1 MTSSSGAVD
10 LPSPSSRAARKRP
23 LSPPPQHVQL
33 PVGNSNDGAA
43 SSSASEASSSTAWDK
58 SQPQRLLHV
67 FAGPGG
73 RADGL
78 RQMMWD
84 MYGIIV
90 VEYDTLIDSERCD
103 ITRDDVFDELLA
115 RIAAGEFFA
124 AIIGTPCSTFS
135 VARIRKHGE
144 DQHGPEQLRSEAHV
158 EGLPGLPDFLQ
169 QKVDVSNLLVERSV
183 QLARAIK
190 AVGGQFV
197 IENPVTRSDPRSE
210 HYRWVWRSHGSL
222 WMHPAVSELLGER
235 WTRVVD
241 FPQCALGGAFQKF
254 TTLAYSVDLEPGL
267 RPLAAL
273 RCTHDRHVRQAV
285 GLDSEGKWHSATAAA
300 YPADMNAL
308 LATACVR
315 AMRKHGLHVG
325 SAKPHEHARAAD
337 AARPASRPAP
347 TSSSL
352 RRLEAEVEAVL
363 VTEALP
369 RVNVPPETAWVDA
382 PPPPADLPRPKKT
395 DDLIPVSMQRRLR
408 AFRTQVGSCF
418 EAASRGRWRWA
429 RDHRPEPLHAPEHEC
444 LHAGARGWT
453 WAYCARTD
461 LWYPITPSR
470 WPDDPPPGEIDA
482 AAAISYAERHS
493 FTDMGIIAYMA
504 HGFPGPSLPKEAVL
518 GPPHVG
524 ALKEPA
530 AFGRMAAKD
539 RKNGW
544 VRFGYALPPV
554 WPMRADPM
562 NIVFRHDKP
571 RMTIDKT
578 MRLVA
583 GVPSYNDAVD
593 LGSQPSIEYVSV
605 SQLGRAAAI
614 FRAAG
619 LNVKVWGFDLEAY
632 FRKTGKQQ
640 ADVWMSGF
648 CHQDGF
654 GVDERVQFGQ
664 REAPVLT
671 GRQSCFIVWAIRR
684 ELRRLDLEYPSDD
697 RVVAAWLAARAQ
709 LRAADLDQGEEWV
722 WDVLYFVLMFVDD
735 VGGVSVD
742 DDLRDGKGAPW
753 MVERDGISVRHT
765 RAWLH
770 YEAAIGVIRMFGHVD
785 ADGKGVTPFLDMV
798 YLGVTID
805 VGTGFLS
812 LSKEKCDE
820 YGAAVLKLL
829 KGRNGNGGIVA
840 PAAELSSVM
849 HKLLHASSVI
859 PLGRQHLFHVM
870 RAGRATSRL
879 AGGAKLL
886 GDDAQSELAWWCAM
900 LARDAAQRGVPL
912 AFRSAF
918 PDPRDPGVIV
928 PYSDASREIDAIDE
942 SGYGAWAIIGGV
954 LVYVEGRWT
963 TDEVLLLDINVLEL
977 LAMNLG
983 TFTFIEYAQSADVEV
998 THVFEFTDNTSAEHS
1013 TERGKPRAS
1022 GLGALVHQRYD
1033 ALYSMGI
1040 FSSAERIASVDND
1053 VADGL
1058 SRGGAKLADALR
1070 IATGAGYRVQRLDP
1084 SAEWRDTSQL
1094 IAAAQAATLRP
1105 DGRRASRSAAVRW
1118 NLN

>member
-1 MTSSSGAVD
+1 
-10 LPSPSSRAARKRP
+10 
-23 LSPPPQHVQL
+23 
-33 PVGNSNDGAA
+33 
-43 SSSASEASSSTAWDK
+43 
-58 SQPQRLLHV
+58 
-67 FAGPGG
+67 
-73 RADGL
+73 
-78 RQMMWD
+78 MMWD
-84 MYGIIV
+84 LYSIVV
-90 VEYDTLIDSERCD
+90 VEYDTLIDAERCD
-103 ITRDDVFDELLA
+103 LTRQDVFDELIG
-115 RIAAGEFFA
+115 RIEAGEFFT
-124 AIIGTPCSTFS
+124 AILGTPCGTFS
-135 VARIRKHGE
+135 VARIPKHG
-144 DQHGPEQLRSEAHV
+144 DASHGRPEPLRDDAHV

-169 QKVDVSNLLVERSV
+169 RKLDDSNLLVERSV
-183 QLARAIK
+183 AIARAMR
-190 AVGGQFV
+190 AAGGQFI
-197 IENPVTRSDPRSE
+197 IENPVTRSDPSTD
-210 HYRWVWRSHGSL
+210 HYRWVWRSHASL
-222 WMHPAVSELLGER
+222 WMHPAVSALLKER
-235 WTRVVD
+235 WCRTVD
-241 FPQCALGGAFQKF
+241 FPQCSLGSDFQKF
-254 TTLAYSVDLEPGL
+254 TTLAYSVDLEAGM
-267 RPLAAL
+267 RPFAAL
-273 RCTHDRHVRQAV
+273 RCTHARHLRQAT
-285 GLDSEGKWHSATAAA
+285 GLDEHGQWQSTHAAA
-300 YPADMNAL
+300 YPAEMHVW
-308 LATACVR
+308 LASACVR
-315 AMRKHGLHVG
+315 VMRKRGLHVG
-325 SAKPHEHARAAD
+325 SAKPHEQARAAD
-337 AARPASRPAP
+337 AARPVGRPPP

-352 RRLEAEVEAVL
+352 RRLEPEVEAVL

-369 RVNVPPETAWVDA
+369 RVNIPPETAWEDA
-382 PPPPADLPRPKKT
+382 PPPPADLPRPRKT

-408 AFRTQVGSCF
+408 AFRTQVGACF
-418 EAASRGRWRWA
+418 EASGRGRWKWA
-429 RDHRPEPLHAPEHEC
+429 RDHRPEPLHAPEDEC

-504 HGFPGPSLPKEAVL
+504 HGFPGPSLPREAVL

-530 AFGRMAAKD
+530 AFSKMAAKD
-539 RKNGW
+539 RKHGW

-562 NIVFRHDKP
+562 NIVFRHDKA

-593 LGSQPSIEYVSV
+593 LGSQPSIVYVSV

-619 LNVKVWGFDLEAY
+619 LSIKVWGFDLEAY
-632 FRKTGKQQ
+632 FRKTGKQR

-648 CHQDGF
+648 CHRDGF

-684 ELRRLDLEYPSDD
+684 ELRRLDQEYPSDE
-697 RVVAAWLAARAQ
+697 RVVAAWLTARAQ
-709 LRAADLDQGEEWV
+709 LRASDLDQGEEWL

-753 MVERDGISVRHT
+753 MVERDGVTVRHT

-829 KGRNGNGGIVA
+829 NGRAEHGGVVA

-879 AGGAKLL
+879 SGGAKLL
-886 GDDAQSELAWWCAM
+886 GSGARSELEWWCVM

-918 PDPRDPGVIV
+918 PDPCDPGVLT

-942 SGYGAWAIIGGV
+942 SGYGAWAIIGRV
-954 LVYVEGRWT
+954 FVYIEGRWT

-983 TFTFIEYAQSADVEV
+983 TFTFIEYAQGADVEV

-1033 ALYSMGI
+1033 ALYEMGI
-1040 FSSAERIASVDND
+1040 FGSAERIASVDND

-1070 IATGAGYRVQRLDP
+1070 IAAGAGYRVKRLEP
-1084 SAEWRDTSQL
+1084 KAEWRDTSQL
-1094 IAAAQAATLRP
+1094 VAAAQAVTLRP
-1105 DGRRASRSAAVRW
+1105 DGRSASRSAAVRRK
-1118 NLN
+1118 LN